1 MKTNTDPAAAWAALA
16 PFAPEMFDAL
26 LALTHPRASEQDL
39 QDALDLLRE
48 IRIKTARCR
57 TSAARKAASDAAFI
71 AAAMPR

>member
-1 MKTNTDPAAAWAALA
+1 
-16 PFAPEMFDAL
+16 MFDAL
-26 LALTHPRASEQDL
+26 LALTHPMASDEDL